1 MVKLRKSCNKLKI
14 VLCSV
19 LGSVTSLGGVAG
31 IYMLDAALQPSKSI
45 TVPDNLTNYVKE
57 LPAGVTYSSLC
68 STLSASS
75 GVSGLDNI
83 GYMAYVLQNQGQY
96 HAYSLNT
103 TTAMGVKQCTA
114 TFKDY
119 KVTDGVGVMISTDT
133 TYGSPLVKGAMQS
146 CYIIDV
152 DGTGVDGAGVYRR
165 EYSGSV
171 SSSSTPASISWDNDS
186 EPVYYADSEKYDES
200 VGYYYTYG
208 AYSTEMTVYLLNEE
222 TVESWDD
229 VICNGDGTYTQTYY
243 LDAEKAAYFYQF
255 LMKKNGGLSDYPTFK
270 SITLT
275 ITFDDSYR
283 VLETVAHEETE
294 INKYITMS
302 SSSTTVTTFSYDEND
317 FDDGNFG
324 FYESYFK
331 DYVGKLESGGGT
343 SSTTDGYTKLLAV
356 FSDLL
361 TTTGQQF
368 DIELTLGKKTYYG
381 ALFLSVDFDGISGGT
396 ADVTS
401 AIVAKLALSADKTLD
416 SQDLYIEYSNGN
428 LNCYY
433 STGFAITA
441 DISQISSVVSGFTD
455 FINSFTVGGKSTQT
469 MSATT
474 TSSSDS
480 ILDELLAML
489 AEIEVAED
497 ENGNGT
503 LTLDL
508 DLYGVS
514 ASVTISYTVSGDTYK
529 FKSAAIN
536 NISYNGEDLE
546 LSLELTA
553 GSTTPSHNSSS
564 AALDLSTAAEDILE
578 LLKANSLG
586 VEITLQG
593 SGLKTFLAGLTDLT
607 DINSVLNAL
616 GTSLADLKLTIS
628 GNVDIDGVTVSAGIT
643 LKDSTTTYLDATVY
657 YDYDG
662 KSAKYGKAY
671 LNITT
676 IYGNT
681 ANIKVCCDI
690 SELSTAVT
698 QLIAAFNDST
708 ATSTSSS
715 SSLTLASII
724 NSVLSVDLGDT
735 ITDLYANGKA
745 VGATLNVDKVL
756 AALGIDSVKVG
767 DIVLSYTLGTSG
779 GTLKGSVAELGLTA
793 TVTGSS
799 YTVCLP
805 TDTGNYLDLT
815 SAVTLITDAKTVAD
829 SIAEA
834 GSVYFDIETEIAVG
848 NETVSAE
855 GEGEIE
861 WDKDGAITSVAL
873 ALTLKANDAELE
885 FVFIYNAES
894 ENYVT
899 IAIGKSVFTYTRS
912 QINNLTSSLQTLSGY
927 VDGLL
932 NGDNAAETLT
942 EIMQSLGYASTLSG
956 GGSGAISD
964 DTLNIIAVIAEQLN
978 GDGILGSLVKQL
990 ISGTTVSI
998 SEYVAEIQTSISTG
1012 SYVLGGSL
1020 SVGVTYTD
1028 GDPTGYTLTGWLNFA
1043 DGGSSIVGA
1052 SVSVNA
1058 KAGGAYKTYGSYAE
1072 YLAAQLTESNGY
1084 TIKTYNSLIDY
1095 VWNLVFAALDSD
1107 DIAAFLG
1114 SNTYS
1119 VNLYLNGTSSGISQL
1134 DGVTVDATLYFGK
1147 VSTGGTK
1154 LQAGTLVQLDI
1165 TELTV
1170 SGFTLAAN
1178 VIYNKGTFYV
1188 SVTKVNGVTL
1198 NDLNV
1203 SISSDSLYTA
1213 VQSLISLLGNDTVL
1227 NVLSGV
1233 FSSEDEAEATSY
1245 VTALAESG
1253 QTELT
1258 ESQSSVADILS
1269 GLLSLKFNEVAKV
1282 YNSDGSTIVAIDID
1296 KILSTLGI
1304 TGVSVGS
1311 AQVSV
1316 GTSSGN
1322 TTVKASLINGGTTWA
1337 YLKAVKTTGSIS
1349 TSVDATTYYD
1359 INFIVNLIK
1368 DAATFITSNT
1378 NTLYTFYQ
1386 SSLSINVSVS
1396 VISTSITIKNLYLTV
1411 GIDDS
1416 GEFMVSM
1423 SGELQKTT
1431 YLSFTLSTAAT
1442 IGFTYYNGYITLVR
1456 DSEYIVM
1463 TADYLLDNLFD
1474 GDGLL
1479 KWYLGMSSTVWGIL
1493 SSFLPDL
1500 SSGASDPDKLYLYDT
1515 SSNSGAN
1522 SDGEI
1527 SIFDYILG
1535 YFVSIGSYTSSAGDY
1550 SSALSNLGLT
1560 SSSDYYAFAINASDL
1575 TGGTLTALDV
1585 AIIRND
1591 TAGIGGLK
1599 AYANISGYVSISL
1612 DMTYSSDYTA
1622 VTNHF
1627 TEANATV
1634 EGGID
1639 FNYYEKEEN
1648 KSTEEGYTLVF
1659 GAYSTKDGYS
1669 STSVLDSDYVT
1680 VKIYDENS
1688 NLIETT
1694 TLTKDSTI
1702 YLHSAMYPIT
1712 DDSGTTYIYVV
1723 KVGVE
1728 GEVVKDDD
1736 SYPVESYDVG
1746 TSKEVYVYKVK
1757 ASDYKIESVSITVH
1771 DNTSNTDY
1779 SLNVYAG
1786 TTLDDLMSE
1795 MFSGYVV
1802 DGNWTDSDG
1811 TAHTGTAITADDNG
1825 KTLYVSLARSSV
1837 TINGVI
1843 YTFYYADGT
1852 GTDGSTAANN
1862 TDKSHYEISGH
1873 TNSIVAYYQDSTILI
1888 LENEIDGYAVTA
1900 IRSNALA
1907 NDINETS
1914 GLQTVIIP
1922 ANITYVGG
1930 RAFLNNYGMKT
1941 AIFLADTVCF
1951 ANDTEDSAS
1960 NSQKYPFYG
1969 CSTVEGSDS
1978 TETYLNIYYK
1988 NATWVAEDGT
1998 VSEITDPSSNDAF
2011 IFRRTS
2017 YWSWGTKYN
2026 YYRATVHTDDW
2037 AYIDLSVIKVD
2048 GYTSDELADMVI
2060 AYLSENGYSYDN
2072 TVYSATGCLFVTG
2085 LSSENLATKDGIYAF
2100 IYDAINANSTRLG
2113 SASA

>member
-593 SGLKTFLAGLTDLT
+593 SGLETFLAGLTDLT
-607 DINSVLNAL
+607 DINSVLNSL

-735 ITDLYANGKA
+735 ITDLYANGTA

-861 WDKDGAITSVAL
+861 WDKGGAITSVAL
-873 ALTLKANDAELE
+873 ALTFKANDAELE

-978 GDGILGSLVKQL
+978 GDGILGTLVKQL

-1052 SVSVNA
+1052 SVSVTA

-1072 YLAAQLTESNGY
+1072 YLAAQLTDSNGY

-1213 VQSLISLLGNDTVL
+1213 VQSLISLLGNDAVL

-1258 ESQSSVADILS
+1258 ESQSSVADVLS

-1322 TTVKASLINGGTTWA
+1322 TTVKASLINGDTTWA

-1368 DAATFITSNT
+1368 DAATFISSNT

-1474 GDGLL
+1474 GEKLL

-1500 SSGASDPDKLYLYDT
+1500 SSGASDPDELYLYDT

-1591 TAGIGGLK
+1591 TTGIGGLK

-1612 DMTYSSDYTA
+1612 DMTYSSAYTA

-1627 TEANATV
+1627 TAANDKV
-1634 EGGID
+1634 DGGID
-1639 FNYYEKEEN
+1639 FNYYEKDGN
-1648 KSTEEGYTLVF
+1648 KSTEEGYTYVF
-1659 GAYSTKDGYS
+1659 GSYNTQSKVYSCTK
-1669 STSVLDSDYVT
+1669 VLDSDYVT

-1694 TLTKDSTI
+1694 TLTKGSTI

-1723 KVGVE
+1723 KVDGK
-1728 GEVVKDDD
+1728 EVTDEDT
-1736 SYPVESYDVG
+1736 YPVESYDVG

-1802 DGNWTDSDG
+1802 DGKWTIGNS
-1811 TAHTGTAITADDNG
+1811 TYESSYAIQSADNG
-1825 KTLYVSLARSSV
+1825 ATLYVSLARSSV

-1922 ANITYVGG
+1922 ANITYVGTN
-1930 RAFLNNYGMKT
+1930 AFLDNYGMQT
-1941 AIFLADTVCF
+1941 AIFLADEVTLAGSVSDKSF
-1951 ANDTEDSAS
+1951 
-1960 NSQKYPFYG
+1960 PFYG
-1969 CSTVEGSDS
+1969 CSTASGGTTSSLTVYFNSINGSS
-1978 TETYLNIYYK
+1978 TSLSS
-1988 NATWVAEDGT
+1988 GT
-1998 VSEITDPSSNDAF
+1998 SGDWNHY
-2011 IFRRTS
+2011 RYTS
-2017 YWSWGTKYN
+2017 GVFGLGSKN
-2026 YYRATVHTDDW
+2026 YYFTAYGKGAW

-2048 GYTSDELADMVI
+2048 DYTSDELAEMVI
-2060 AYLSENGYSYDN
+2060 AYLSENDYSYDN
-2072 TVYSATGCLFVTG
+2072 TVYNATGCLFVTG
-2085 LSSENLATKDGIYAF
+2085 LSSENLTTADDIYKL
-2100 IYDAINANSTRLG
+2100 IENAINAYSTRLG